1 MDGKNKLC
9 VSNEILEEYIE
20 ILQRLT
26 DNETAEYVVKTILN
40 SPFVELI
47 TPFYHFNLITVDP
60 DDNKFVDCAI
70 SANAHYIVTN
80 DHHYDVLKDIDF
92 PKVNIV
98 NIQQF
103 CIYLSQENNFSEK
116 GGFIVR
122 NISIT
127 DMYMSVLSSLSVDE
141 KLDLIAKL
149 PNSIRNTYTK
159 EQDIETEDPFACYE
173 GDWGGNMSAE
183 EYADDLR
190 KP

>member
-1 MDGKNKLC
+1 MWQSFVDGKNKLC

-70 SANAHYIVTN
+70 SPNAHYIVTN

-103 CIYLSQENNFSEK
+103 CIYLSQEK
-116 GGFIVR
+116 
-122 NISIT
+122 
-127 DMYMSVLSSLSVDE
+127 
-141 KLDLIAKL
+141 
-149 PNSIRNTYTK
+149 
-159 EQDIETEDPFACYE
+159 
-173 GDWGGNMSAE
+173 
-183 EYADDLR
+183 
-190 KP
+190 

>member
-1 MDGKNKLC
+1 M
-9 VSNEILEEYIE
+9 
-20 ILQRLT
+20 
-26 DNETAEYVVKTILN
+26 
-40 SPFVELI
+40 
-47 TPFYHFNLITVDP
+47 
-60 DDNKFVDCAI
+60 
-70 SANAHYIVTN
+70 
-80 DHHYDVLKDIDF
+80 
-92 PKVNIV
+92 
-98 NIQQF
+98 
-103 CIYLSQENNFSEK
+103 
-116 GGFIVR
+116 VR

>member
-1 MDGKNKLC
+1 MVG
-9 VSNEILEEYIE
+9 
-20 ILQRLT
+20 
-26 DNETAEYVVKTILN
+26 
-40 SPFVELI
+40 
-47 TPFYHFNLITVDP
+47 
-60 DDNKFVDCAI
+60 
-70 SANAHYIVTN
+70 
-80 DHHYDVLKDIDF
+80 
-92 PKVNIV
+92 
-98 NIQQF
+98 
-103 CIYLSQENNFSEK
+103 
-116 GGFIVR
+116 

-190 KP
+190 KSRTFTRTIDTW